1 MSDNSVTR
9 RDFVRTT
16 VAGASA
22 LAAMS
27 IGGTNMAFASSGRS
41 SGAVRI
47 GVIGCGG
54 RGTGAAMN
62 ALEASPDT
70 KIVALADLFTDRIGG
85 ARGYLASTDNPW
97 SERVE
102 IPKERV
108 LTGFDSYKE
117 LLAGEVDMVVLAT
130 TPHFRPLHLAE
141 AVRQGKHVFIEKP
154 VGVDAPGI
162 RSVLESA
169 KVADEKGL
177 SIVAGTQRRHEA
189 SYREAMKRI
198 KEGSLGR
205 IVAAEAYWNQGGLWM
220 HPRRPEWSD
229 MEWQIRNWLYFTWL
243 SGDHIV
249 EQHVHNLD
257 VVNWAM
263 SETTGE
269 THPASAHAVGG
280 RQVRT
285 DPAYGHIYDHFGVV
299 YEYASGAVCF
309 SMCRQQDGTTARVD
323 EVIRGTKGTC
333 RLRPGA
339 ADFVGADDGTGS
351 GAGDAAS
358 QSSWRFAGP
367 NNNPY
372 VQEHVALIDAITTG
386 KRVNEA
392 RQVAESTLTAVMG
405 RMAAY
410 TGKTVTW
417 EQALGSAL
425 DLTPPSYEMGPL
437 PTPEVPMPGKTP
449 LV

>member
-1 MSDNSVTR
+1 MSDNTLNR
-9 RDFVRTT
+9 RDFVKSS

-22 LAAMS
+22 LGLMS
-27 IGGTNMAFASSGRS
+27 LSGTNMAFASSGRS
-41 SGAVRI
+41 MDSIRL

-54 RGTGAAMN
+54 RGTGAVMN
-62 ALEASPDT
+62 ALEASPD
-70 KIVALADLFTDRIGG
+70 IRVVGMADLFTDRIGG
-85 ARGYLASTDNPW
+85 ARGYLTSSDNPW
-97 SERVE
+97 RDRVDL
-102 IPKERV
+102 PDDRV

-117 LLAGEVDMVVLAT
+117 LLAGDIDTVILAT
-130 TPHFRPLHLAE
+130 TPHFRPMHLRA
-141 AVRQGKHVFIEKP
+141 AVEKGCNIFIEKP
-154 VGVDAPGI
+154 VAVDPAGI

-169 KVADEKGL
+169 AMADTKGL
-177 SIVAGTQRRHEA
+177 SIVAGTQRRHET

-198 KEGSLGR
+198 KDGAIGR
-205 IVAAEAYWNQGGLWM
+205 IVTSEAYWNQGGLWM

-263 SETTGE
+263 SVTSGE
-269 THPASAHAVGG
+269 THPNSATAVGG

-285 DPAYGHIYDHFGVV
+285 DPAYGQIFDHFGVL
-299 YEYASGAVCF
+299 YEYESGATCT
-309 SMCRQQDGTTARVD
+309 SMCRQQDGTTSRVE
-323 EVIRGTKGTC
+323 EVIRGSRGSCT
-333 RLRPGA
+333 LRPGA
-339 ADFVGADDGTGS
+339 ADFRTAPGSGGGASGGGADAPWKFTGE
-351 GAGDAAS
+351 
-358 QSSWRFAGP
+358 

-372 VQEHVALIDAITTG
+372 VQEHVDLIEAIKSG
-386 KRVNEA
+386 NRVNEA
-392 RQVAESTLTAVMG
+392 RQVAESTLTAIMG

-417 EQALGSAL
+417 EQALNSKL

-449 LV
+449 LI

>member
-1 MSDNSVTR
+1 MSDNPVTR
-9 RDFVRTT
+9 RDFVKTS
-16 VAGASA
+16 VASASA
-22 LAAMS
+22 LGLMS
-27 IGGTNMAFASSGRS
+27 LSGTNMAFASSGRS
-41 SGAVRI
+41 MDSIRL

-62 ALEASPDT
+62 ALEASPD
-70 KIVALADLFTDRIGG
+70 VRVVGMADLFTDRIGG
-85 ARGYLASTDNPW
+85 ARGYLTSSDNPW
-97 SERVE
+97 RDRVDL
-102 IPKERV
+102 PDSRV

-117 LLAGEVDMVVLAT
+117 LLAGDVDMVILAT
-130 TPHFRPLHLAE
+130 TPHFRPMHLRA
-141 AVRQGKHVFIEKP
+141 AVEKGCNIFIEKP
-154 VGVDAPGI
+154 VAVDPAGI

-169 KVADEKGL
+169 SMADAKGL
-177 SIVAGTQRRHEA
+177 SIVAGTQRRHET

-198 KEGSLGR
+198 KDGALGR
-205 IVAAEAYWNQGGLWM
+205 IVTTEAYWNQGGLWM

-257 VVNWAM
+257 VINWAM
-263 SETTGE
+263 SVSTGE
-269 THPASAHAVGG
+269 THPDRATAVGG

-285 DPAYGHIYDHFGVV
+285 DPAYGHIFDHFGVL
-299 YEYASGAVCF
+299 YEYESGATCM
-309 SMCRQQDGTTARVD
+309 SMCRQQDGTTARVE
-323 EVIRGTKGTC
+323 EVVRGTQGSC
-333 RLRPGA
+333 VLRPGSA
-339 ADFVGADDGTGS
+339 AFRITGGP
-351 GAGDAAS
+351 GAGRPEPWSFD
-358 QSSWRFAGP
+358 GD

-372 VQEHVALIDAITTG
+372 VQEHIDLLEAIRSG
-386 KRVNEA
+386 NRVNEA
-392 RQVAESTLTAVMG
+392 RQVAESTMTAIMG

-417 EQALGSAL
+417 EQAMNSTL
-425 DLTPPSYEMGPL
+425 DLTPPSYELGPL